1 MGFRQPILAGNT
13 LVRDAIQS
21 NPFTAGVTGWR
32 ISRNGDAEFHN
43 GMFYGN
49 ILIQNNEG
57 VFEYS
62 GTPAAGN
69 LVASFAPVAGVD
81 SFGNSYSAG
90 LSVGAAGA
98 AGVRCGFSGTTGLI
112 FWPNTVPNIS
122 LDAKAQSNH
131 QGSGTGQVA
140 FLTLGSAI
148 DATQNDGAYCNLF
161 SSSADGTQNAHATL
175 SYQDPTSAVHS
186 YVQVSAL
193 GGLFTG
199 LATGLHPA
207 GGTPYSRSNPAVAET
222 WQNPVFGA
230 GWTTGTFAGGVRS
243 LHYRLDADG
252 YGLIVGTFH
261 SNNAAPAATIFTL
274 PTGYFDPTDIQ
285 PIPVIT
291 NNAGTFGVN
300 GLQISSAGAVSLVNN
315 LTAANVDVWVTA
327 RFRVN

>member
-1 MGFRQPILAGNT
+1 MGFRQPIVAGDT

-57 VFEYS
+57 IFEYS

-69 LVASFAPVAGVD
+69 LIASFAPVGGVD

-90 LSVGAAGA
+90 LSVGLHGNP
-98 AGVRCGFSGTTGLI
+98 GVRVAFDGSTGLI
-112 FWPNTVPNIS
+112 YLPSIVANIS
-122 LDAKAQSNH
+122 LDAKVQANH
-131 QGSGTGQVA
+131 QGSGGSAVA
-140 FLTLGSAI
+140 FLTMGSAI
-148 DATQNDGAYCNLF
+148 DATQNDGAYVNLF
-161 SSSADGTQNAHATL
+161 ASSADGTQNAHATL

-193 GGLFTG
+193 GALFTG

-230 GWTTGTFAGGVRS
+230 GWTTGTHAGGVRS

-252 YGLIVGTFH
+252 YGLIIGTFH
-261 SNNAAPAATIFTL
+261 SNNTTPAATIFQL
-274 PTGYFDPTDIQ
+274 PSGYFDPTDTQ
-285 PIPVIT
+285 PIPVMT
-291 NNAGTFGVN
+291 NNAGTLALN
-300 GLQISSAGAVSLVNN
+300 GLQIDSAGNVSLLTN
-315 LTAANVDVWVTA
+315 LTVANVDVWVTA